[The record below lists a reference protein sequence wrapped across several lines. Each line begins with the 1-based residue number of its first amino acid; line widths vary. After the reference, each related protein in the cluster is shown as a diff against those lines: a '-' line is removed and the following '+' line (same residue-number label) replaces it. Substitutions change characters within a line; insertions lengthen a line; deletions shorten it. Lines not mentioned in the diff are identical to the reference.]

1 MGGWF
6 YEGLGDAAR
15 DGQLRYQLPH
25 RPRRGFARAG
35 RQPAAQGAVFSH
47 NARKLVAGPAAKS
60 LLRARALSRSDMPE
74 AEAILARFPGPVSLF
89 VKRRRKLVS
98 FAFCVGFTVFFSWL
112 VFVDP
117 DRSQYRS
124 YDWIMH
130 PISLVFWPTLAI
142 RAAIMLLVPSIGSL
156 TLDADGLAIK
166 LFFRAPRISWRT
178 W

>member
-1 MGGWF
+1 M
-6 YEGLGDAAR
+6 
-15 DGQLRYQLPH
+15 
-25 RPRRGFARAG
+25 
-35 RQPAAQGAVFSH
+35 
-47 NARKLVAGPAAKS
+47 
-60 LLRARALSRSDMPE
+60 SRSETRE

-98 FAFCVGFTVFFSWL
+98 FAVCVGFTVFFAWL

-124 YDWIMH
+124 YDWIMI
-130 PISLVFWPTLAI
+130 PISLLFWPALAI

-166 LFFRAPRISWRT
+166 LFFQPSRISWRNVVGDFRDET
-178 W
+178 TYWPGRVGGPLREITFEAIVPSAWRGVPTKAKRALQNNFELPPDELAWVMNEWR

>member
-1 MGGWF
+1 
-6 YEGLGDAAR
+6 
-15 DGQLRYQLPH
+15 
-25 RPRRGFARAG
+25 
-35 RQPAAQGAVFSH
+35 
-47 NARKLVAGPAAKS
+47 
-60 LLRARALSRSDMPE
+60 
-74 AEAILARFPGPVSLF
+74 
-89 VKRRRKLVS
+89 
-98 FAFCVGFTVFFSWL
+98 

-124 YDWIMH
+124 YDWIIH